1 MLAFFISPGRRRVA
15 TQVLVPGSL
24 GVVDSGL
31 FFVTE
36 CAIEKR
42 FLQIAVEFERLVQ
55 IRETTIEVLL
65 FKPGHAQIVINLR
78 WVFASVERLFKLAN
92 RVVKSSLC

>member
-1 MLAFFISPGRRRVA
+1 MLACFVSPGRSRVA
-15 TQVLVPGSL
+15 VQVLIPGSL

-42 FLQIAVEFERLVQ
+42 FLQIAVELERPVQ
-55 IRETTIEVLL
+55 ILETTIEVLL
-65 FKPGHAQIVINLR
+65 FKPGRAQIVINLR
-78 WVFASVERLFKLAN
+78 WVFASTERLFKLAN
-92 RVVKSSLC
+92 RLVKSSLR